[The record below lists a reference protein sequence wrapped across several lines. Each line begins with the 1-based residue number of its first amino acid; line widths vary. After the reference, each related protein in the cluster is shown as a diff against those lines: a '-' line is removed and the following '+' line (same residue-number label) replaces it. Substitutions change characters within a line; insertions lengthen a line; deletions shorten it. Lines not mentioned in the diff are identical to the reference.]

1 MLRSEKNTIHN
12 LESQDRENTRIKL
25 FLSMFKENNTWQ
37 RNKHN
42 RIVLIREA
50 NIKNQNFYV
59 NKF

>member
-25 FLSMFKENNTWQ
+25 FLSMFKENNIWE

-42 RIVLIREA
+42 RIFLIREA
-50 NIKNQNFYV
+50 NIK
-59 NKF
+59 